1 MNPVSQPQKARR
13 ETGGSSPRR
22 KLAGGGQ
29 VEETGIEARIV
40 ALEAL
45 TTADLRI
52 EWRRLYRTMPPSRLS
67 RDLLIRGVAY
77 LLQIGAEGGLSL
89 TTKRRLRTL
98 SEGSDQRGQSVTSPV
113 IRLKPGTKLVR
124 EWHGQAHTVSVLD
137 DGFEYQGERYRSL
150 TRIAR
155 RITGVHWSGPLFFG
169 ISARRRARKEPARE
183 ESSDPTQPH
192 HALRHLHPQILGR
205 GIGAGVHPLGAER

>member
-1 MNPVSQPQKARR
+1 MMPVAQYKKARWEIGGPFRR
-13 ETGGSSPRR
+13 EDLAAGSQGEGSDI
-22 KLAGGGQ
+22 
-29 VEETGIEARIV
+29 ETRII

-52 EWRRLYRTMPPSRLS
+52 EWRRLYRAMPPTRLS

-77 LLQIGAEGGLSL
+77 RVQEQAHGGLSL
-89 TTKRRLRTL
+89 GTKRRLRSL
-98 SEGSDQRGQSVTSPV
+98 CEGADQRGGAAAAPA
-113 IRLKPGTKLVR
+113 IALKTGTKLVR

-137 DGFEYQGERYRSL
+137 DGFEYEGERYPSL

-169 ISARRRARKEPARE
+169 IGKRRRAVEGAA
-183 ESSDPTQPH
+183 
-192 HALRHLHPQILGR
+192 HA
-205 GIGAGVHPLGAER
+205 